1 MSVLAINS
9 ENYST
14 TVAQEGTV
22 IVKVSSPTCGPCKMM
37 AGIFDKLAAETDEV
51 SFTAF
56 EVVTDED
63 KALAVKLGVSSVPAF
78 LIYKDKELQTQFV
91 GAYPLSVLKTK
102 LGL

>member
-1 MSVLAINS
+1 MSVTAINS

-14 TVAQEGTV
+14 TVSQTGTV

-37 AGIFDKLAAETDEV
+37 AGLFDKLASEITDV
-51 SFTAF
+51 SFNAF
-56 EVVTDED
+56 EVVTDAD
-63 KALAVKLGVSSVPAF
+63 KALAAKLGVASVPAF
-78 LIYKDKELQTQFV
+78 LIYKDQELQSQVV

>member
-78 LIYKDKELQTQFV
+78 LIYKDQELQTQFV

>member
-22 IVKVSSPTCGPCKMM
+22 IVKISSPTCGPCKMM

-78 LIYKDKELQTQFV
+78 LIYKDQELQTQFV

>member
-14 TVAQEGTV
+14 TVDQSGTV

-37 AGIFDKLAAETDEV
+37 AGLFDKLASEITDV
-51 SFTAF
+51 TFTAF

-63 KALAVKLGVSSVPAF
+63 KTLAVKLGVSSVPAF
-78 LIYKDKELQTQFV
+78 LIYKDNELQTMFV

>member
-78 LIYKDKELQTQFV
+78 LIYKDHELQTQFV

>member
-14 TVAQEGTV
+14 TVAQEGIV

-78 LIYKDKELQTQFV
+78 LIYKDQELQTQFV